1 MNQLRFPSEMS
12 VRMARDIYLG
22 ENGFSTDQYDADR
35 VTVNFWG
42 IRFPVPNPPSRK
54 LAVRYHDLHHVITGY
69 GTDPQGESE
78 ISAWECRRGMGV
90 FSWYVQSI
98 ILTGFL
104 TGFIHSP
111 KAVYRAWKRA
121 HSSHRLPPPSLE
133 GYAELL
139 ELTVGE
145 LRHRYEVPPEG
156 FTQSGKLHLD
166 APRAPSKS

>member
-1 MNQLRFPSEMS
+1 MNHRRFPSEMS

-42 IRFPVPNPPSRK
+42 IRFPVPNPQSRK

-90 FSWYVQSI
+90 FSWYVSRSFSR
-98 ILTGFL
+98 FL
-104 TGFIHSP
+104 TRFIIV
-111 KAVYRAWKRA
+111 KG
-121 HSSHRLPPPSLE
+121 SL
-133 GYAELL
+133 
-139 ELTVGE
+139 
-145 LRHRYEVPPEG
+145 RN
-156 FTQSGKLHLD
+156 
-166 APRAPSKS
+166 